1 MRKFNFCMQFIV
13 LFVFYSIFAST
24 ASLAQGFQTKAK
36 QAVVMDYETG
46 TVLFQKNADDLIP
59 PASLAKLMT
68 MAVVFDA
75 LKTGRLTMDDTF
87 TISEDAWRR
96 GGANSGGSSM
106 FAKLNDDIRLE
117 DLIRGVIIQSGNDA
131 AIAIAEGM
139 AGSELAFAGLMN
151 EMARKLG
158 LENSVFRNA
167 TGLPDDAQKV
177 TARELAYL
185 ARHIIRNNP
194 EHYAIYS
201 EPEFKWGRINQRN
214 RNPLLGKV
222 EGADGLK
229 TGFTEASGYALV
241 GSAIQEG
248 RRVIIVL
255 SGLKSIRERSAEA
268 TKIMRWGFR
277 AFEPVELFAEGESVG
292 EASVYGGEK
301 SGVPLRAEGPLKIFV
316 PIGFKDRLKMQIVF
330 RGPLKPPVEEGKQ
343 VAKLQVLVEGKVSQ
357 ETLLYASETVEQG
370 SITQR
375 ATDAIQELLVGL
387 VRF

>member
-1 MRKFNFCMQFIV
+1 MGFG
-13 LFVFYSIFAST
+13 LAY
-24 ASLAQGFQTKAK
+24 AQGFQTKAK

-46 TVLFQKNADDLIP
+46 TILFQKNADQLIP

-75 LKTGRLTMDDTF
+75 LKSGRLTLEDTF

-139 AGSELAFAGLMN
+139 AGSEVAFAGLMN
-151 EMARKLG
+151 QLARRIG
-158 LENSVFRNA
+158 LEQSTFRNS
-167 TGLPDDAQKV
+167 TGLPDDEQKV

-185 ARHIIRNNP
+185 ARHIIRNHP
-194 EHYAIYS
+194 EYYSIYS

-222 EGADGLK
+222 DGADGLK
-229 TGFTEASGYALV
+229 TGFTTASGYALV
-241 GSAIQEG
+241 GSAQQEG

-255 SGLKSIRERSAEA
+255 SGLESIRERSAEA
-268 TKIMRWGFR
+268 VKIMRWGFR
-277 AFEPVELFAEGESVG
+277 AFEPIELFAAGESVG
-292 EASVYGGEK
+292 EADVYGGAK
-301 SGVPLRAEGPLKIFV
+301 SGVSLRAADGALKIFV
-316 PIGFKDRLKMQIVF
+316 PIGFRDRLRMQIVF
-330 RGPLKPPVEEGKQ
+330 KGPLLPPVNEGDQ
-343 VAKLQVLVEGKVSQ
+343 VAKLQVLIDGAVSQ
-357 ETLLYASETVEQG
+357 ETLLYAAESVEQG
-370 SITQR
+370 TITQR

-387 VRF
+387 IRF